1 MTPHER
7 FAVEHFLCSY
17 PKAYS
22 YQDVLDALNGQD
34 PDDVL
39 EAWAHILRVV
49 SMPSQG
55 YWIAEEIETLR
66 AAMEHRFTP
75 ITYANEMEEGQ

>member
-1 MTPHER
+1 MNAHER

-22 YQDVLDALNGQD
+22 YQDVLNALNGED

-39 EAWAHILRVV
+39 EAWAHIARVV

-75 ITYANEMEEGQ
+75 ITYANETEEEQ